1 VNISIRKFEN
11 DDSEKLV
18 KLLKL
23 NNQYS
28 HPDVEGPE
36 SMQRVAMCEA
46 SVFLVALVNDNVC
59 GCIKAIYDGS
69 RALVHLLSIHPDC
82 QGLGVGSRLLDETVK
97 EFKTLGATTISV
109 TVTEESSSFW
119 EKKGF
124 ERLPVFLMLKD
135 LDSD

>member
-1 VNISIRKFEN
+1 MNICIRKFEN
-11 DDSEKLV
+11 DDTEKLV
-18 KLLKL
+18 ELLKL

-36 SMQRVAMCEA
+36 SMQRVAACEA
-46 SVFLVALVNDNVC
+46 AVFLVALVNDNVC

-69 RALVHLLSIHPDC
+69 RALVDLLSIHPDY
-82 QGLGVGSRLLDETVK
+82 QGLGLGTRLFDETVK
-97 EFKTLGATTISV
+97 EFKNLGATTISV

-119 EKKGF
+119 AKKGF

-135 LDSD
+135 LNSD